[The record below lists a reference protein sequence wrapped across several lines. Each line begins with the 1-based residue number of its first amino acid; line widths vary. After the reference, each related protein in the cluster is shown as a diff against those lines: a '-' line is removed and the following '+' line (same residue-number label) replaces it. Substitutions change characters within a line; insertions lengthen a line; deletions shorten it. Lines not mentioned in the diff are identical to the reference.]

1 MLFCL
6 VFPSA
11 KLRHDGG
18 LDLVDGADAIE
29 RLEQAALLVDV
40 QQRRGLLGVHVK
52 TLGNGFRGV
61 VGAAFDFGKMRKNYI
76 RILPQDRVVLEMS
89 PYDLNRGRITYRYK

>member
-52 TLGNGFRGV
+52 TLGDGFRV
-61 VGAAFDFGKMRKNYI
+61 SSERPSISARFFI
-76 RILPQDRVVLEMS
+76 RSMS
-89 PYDLNRGRITYRYK
+89 TS